1 MLATKWQGS
10 GGVILGSCM
19 IGRMLGRCGVGRCD
33 GKDGWKGW

>member
-19 IGRMLGRCGVGRCD
+19 IGRMLGRCG
-33 GKDGWKGW
+33 GWEDVMEV